1 MKAISITLET
11 INPTTVRVTGRR
23 HGSTAYWSD
32 GHPSTA
38 RSLVRRALKETARGH
53 QISDDNWDLTHIE
66 LNPAALAVLL
76 AN

>member
-32 GHPSTA
+32 GSPAVA
-38 RSLVRRALKETARGH
+38 RSLLRAALKETARGH
-53 QISDDNWDLTHIE
+53 QLPSGEFDLTHIE
-66 LNPAALAVLL
+66 LNPAALAALL